1 MKGSHKEVSKESRAK
16 KIESFLMGI
25 GQSANSR
32 HGKIGVFPNSQNAKT
47 GGGRINFE
55 ANIKSKK

>member
-1 MKGSHKEVSKESRAK
+1 
-16 KIESFLMGI
+16 MGI

-47 GGGRINFE
+47 GGGRLEFYQFFIE
-55 ANIKSKK
+55 VG